1 MQFVRYNGVF
11 LCLFLFTPLAHA
23 DIYKWVDE
31 HGQTHFSQLPPP
43 VDQPAKIIKKP
54 PPPATDPEAAQQEL
68 DALIK
73 QQEKADELEA
83 EREKQ
88 QRLEAEKAKRAEQRQ
103 QNCRTAQHN
112 LQQYKNN
119 PGRRFIDSEGNV
131 TRLGEEKRQE
141 MIKQSQQAI
150 DQFCN

>member
-1 MQFVRYNGVF
+1 MHFVRYSDVF
-11 LCLFLFTPLAHA
+11 LCLFLFTPIVHA
-23 DIYKWVDE
+23 NIYKWIDE
-31 HGQTHFSQLPPP
+31 DGQTHFSQHRPP
-43 VDQPAKIIKKP
+43 VDQPAEVTKKP
-54 PPPATDPEAAQQEL
+54 SPPATGPETAQQEL
-68 DALIK
+68 DTLIK
-73 QQEKADELEA
+73 QQQEAAERQA

-112 LQQYKNN
+112 LQQYQNN